1 LDIAA
6 TTYLPLAASAGAG
19 AIAWAW
25 IKFALL
31 AGVIIIAGLKLTRY
45 GDVFTEKFNLSHG
58 FVGFIFIGWATS
70 LPEMVITVSS
80 IVGLE
85 TPNPNYAIGNI
96 FGSCYFNL
104 FIIALV
110 AAVFG
115 IGPFFSKVDRN
126 LVLSCALSMIMVL
139 TAMLGLVVLRIFPDY
154 VRTWDPFGGMG
165 YHVSIFAFIILA
177 MYFVFSWMVF
187 RHDRHMRLEG
197 EGPSPEPKGGLQ
209 YADWSTGWTVVKALI
224 AAGAIVLAG
233 VFLTYTGDTLASKE
247 YHDLDASLIGTLFFA
262 IVSSLPEL
270 VTALGAARLFLY
282 DMAVGSIFGSNIFN
296 LMILALADLLYVPAT
311 IFDPERASP
320 KHLVTGVFVLVL
332 SSLCIVGLVYRTK
345 RKIGR
350 VGLDVIA
357 IIVVYFIG
365 IYLIFVMKG
374 G

>member
-1 LDIAA
+1 LDITA
-6 TTYLPLAASAGAG
+6 TIFLPLAASAGAG
-19 AIAWAW
+19 AIAWTW
-25 IKFALL
+25 IKFVLL

-70 LPEMVITVSS
+70 LPEMVITIAS
-80 IVGLE
+80 ISDPE
-85 TPNPNYAIGNI
+85 IANPNYAVGNI

-115 IGPFFSKVDRN
+115 VGPFFSKVDRN
-126 LVLSCALSMIMVL
+126 LVLSCALSMIMIL
-139 TAMLGLVVLRIFPDY
+139 TAMLALIAPTVFPGY
-154 VRTWDPFGGMG
+154 TRMWDPLGGSG
-165 YHVSIFAFIILA
+165 YHVSIFAFIIFG
-177 MYFVFSWMVF
+177 MYFTFSVLVF

-197 EGPSPEPKGGLQ
+197 EGPSPEPEGGPQ
-209 YADWSTGWTVVKALI
+209 YADRSTGWTVFKALI
-224 AAGAIVLAG
+224 AAGAIVFAG
-233 VFLTYTGDTLASKE
+233 VFLTYTGDDLKN
-247 YHDLDASLIGTLFFA
+247 YHNLDASLVGTLFFA

-296 LMILALADLLYVPAT
+296 LMILALADFLYVPAT
-311 IFDPERASP
+311 VFHPVSS
-320 KHLVTGVFVLVL
+320 KHLVTGIFVLVL
-332 SSLCIVGLVYRTK
+332 SSLCIVGLTYRTK

-350 VGLDVIA
+350 VGMDVIA
-357 IIVVYFIG
+357 MIVVYFIG
-365 IYLIFVMKG
+365 VYLIFFMKG